1 MYMFYVV
8 GLGNPGEKYKNT
20 RHNVGWFLLDKVRE
34 RFSFSSL
41 HESSAYSGEVAE
53 GRVGSS
59 DVTALYPNTF
69 MNNSGA
75 AVKKLVPK
83 GREHNLVV
91 IHDDIDLAFGEIK
104 IGYGKGAG
112 GNNGVQSIIDALGTK
127 EFIRIRI
134 GIAPMSFWTKEAV
147 RPKGGGPLERFVLKQ
162 FSKKELQ
169 QLEDIS
175 KKATDVLEAIVEKGV
190 NDAMNKFN

>member
-1 MYMFYVV
+1 MFYIV
-8 GLGNPGEKYKNT
+8 GLGNPGDKYTNT
-20 RHNVGWFLLDKVRE
+20 RHNVGWIVLDAIRE

-53 GRVGSS
+53 GSVGSS
-59 DVTALYPNTF
+59 DVTALYPNTY

-83 GREHNLVV
+83 GREHNLIV
-91 IHDDIDLAFGEIK
+91 IHDDIDLPFGEIK

-134 GIAPMSFWTKEAV
+134 GIAPTSFWTKEAV

-162 FSKKELQ
+162 FSKKEKDELTTITKTAADA
-169 QLEDIS
+169 LETII
-175 KKATDVLEAIVEKGV
+175 TKGV
-190 NDAMNKFN
+190 TDAMNKFN